1 MTKPMIIVQRPAI
14 AELGPGPG
22 PGRAAAWAQLR
33 VTVPGRLAVSP
44 VPRCQWAAEI
54 GLPESE
60 ARVCGRLNAARRAG
74 PGRWARALTVG
85 ARRPLLPL
93 DTMAEELDRDSR
105 ALIQNRLPGQPAGGR
120 LKGHHAGWYRQG
132 TALRVRRWLRR

>member
-54 GLPESE
+54 GLPKSESVAGSMRPAE
-60 ARVCGRLNAARRAG
+60 PGPDGG
-74 PGRWARALTVG
+74 PG
-85 ARRPLLPL
+85 PLPWG
-93 DTMAEELDRDSR
+93 
-105 ALIQNRLPGQPAGGR
+105 PGGR
-120 LKGHHAGWYRQG
+120 CCRL
-132 TALRVRRWLRR
+132 TRWRKNLIEIPGP